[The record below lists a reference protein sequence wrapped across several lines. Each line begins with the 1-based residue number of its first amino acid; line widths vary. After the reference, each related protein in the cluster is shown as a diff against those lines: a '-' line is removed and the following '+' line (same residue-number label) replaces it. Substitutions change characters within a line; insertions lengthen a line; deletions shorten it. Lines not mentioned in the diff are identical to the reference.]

1 MNARRCLV
9 TLAVAGVWLAT
20 PAPVRAH
27 RLDEYLQATRI
38 TIDAERVGLEV
49 DLTAGV
55 EMASE
60 VFAWIDT
67 NRDGQISRVEGE
79 AYARQV
85 LRSIVLSVDGRTTP
99 ITLVDF
105 RFPQFGEMSRGVGTI
120 QVRATADLSA
130 GGAERHHL
138 SLVNSHRPDRSV
150 YLVNA
155 LVPTDPRI
163 HIGGQQRDRAQHGL
177 TLEYTVAPAA
187 PWARTWSLLA
197 ALGMAGV
204 LGMTRRPRRQP
215 QP

>member
-1 MNARRCLV
+1 MNAGRWLV
-9 TLAVAGVWLAT
+9 SLAIACVWLAT
-20 PAPVRAH
+20 PAPARAH

-67 NRDGQISRVEGE
+67 NRDGQISSVEGE

-85 LRSIVLSVDGRTTP
+85 LRSVVLSVDGRTLP

-120 QVRATADLSA
+120 HVRATADVSA
-130 GGAERHHL
+130 GGAERHHMCFVTL
-138 SLVNSHRPDRSV
+138 TRPERRS
-150 YLVNA
+150 
-155 LVPTDPRI
+155 D
-163 HIGGQQRDRAQHGL
+163 
-177 TLEYTVAPAA
+177 
-187 PWARTWSLLA
+187 
-197 ALGMAGV
+197 
-204 LGMTRRPRRQP
+204 
-215 QP
+215 

>member
-1 MNARRCLV
+1 VNVRRGLAS
-9 TLAVAGVWLAT
+9 LAVAGVGLAT
-20 PAPVRAH
+20 PDPAGAH

-38 TIDAERVGLEV
+38 SVGAERVGLEL

-55 EMASE
+55 EMASD

-67 NRDGQISRVEGE
+67 NRDGQISSVEAE

-85 LRSIVLSVDGRTTP
+85 LRSVVLSLDGRAVP

-105 RFPQFGEMSRGVGTI
+105 HFPQHDEMSRGVGTI
-120 QVRATADLSA
+120 RVRAAAELSA
-130 GGAERHHL
+130 SGAGRHQV
-138 SLVNSHRPDRSV
+138 SFVNSHRPERSV

-155 LVPTDPRI
+155 LVPADPRI
-163 HIGGQQRDRAQHGL
+163 HIGDQQRDRAQHGL
-177 TLEYTVAPAA
+177 TLDYTVGASA

-204 LGMTRRPRRQP
+204 LGMTRRPRTHPRP
-215 QP
+215 

>member
-1 MNARRCLV
+1 VNARRWLAS
-9 TLAVAGVWLAT
+9 LAVAGVWLAT
-20 PAPVRAH
+20 PDPARAH

-38 TIDAERVGLEV
+38 TIGAERVGLEL

-55 EMASE
+55 EMAAE
-60 VFAWIDT
+60 VFGWIDA
-67 NRDGQISRVEGE
+67 NRDGQISSAEGE

-85 LRSIVLSVDGRTTP
+85 LRSVVLSVDGRATS

-105 RFPQFGEMSRGVGTI
+105 RFPQYGEMSRGVGTI
-120 QVRATADLSA
+120 AVRATADLSG
-130 GGAERHHL
+130 GGAGRHRVSFL
-138 SLVNSHRPDRSV
+138 NTHRPERSV

-155 LVPTDPRI
+155 LVPADPRI

-177 TLEYTVAPAA
+177 TLDYTVGASA

-204 LGMTRRPRRQP
+204 LGMTRRPRAHARP
-215 QP
+215 

>member
-1 MNARRCLV
+1 MNARRWLV
-9 TLAVAGVWLAT
+9 TFAAAGVWLAT
-20 PAPVRAH
+20 PATARAH
-27 RLDEYLQATRI
+27 RLDEYLQATRV
-38 TIDAERVGLEV
+38 TIDAERVGLEI

-55 EMASE
+55 NMASE

-67 NRDGQISRVEGE
+67 NRDGQISSDEGE

-85 LRSIVLSVDGRTTP
+85 LGSVVLSADGRATP
-99 ITLVDF
+99 VTLVDF
-105 RFPQFGEMSRGVGTI
+105 RFPRFGDMSRGVGTI
-120 QVRATADLSA
+120 QLRATAELSA
-130 GGAERHHL
+130 SGAGRHQV
-138 SLVNSHRPDRSV
+138 SFVNTHRPERSV

-177 TLEYTVAPAA
+177 TLDYTVAGGA

-204 LGMTRRPRRQP
+204 LGMTRRPRTRP
-215 QP
+215 